1 MWLGNDTH
9 PEPAMHDVM
18 TIGIPMIAILFG
30 IFWNQR
36 AVDKLEVHMDKKFVE
51 FDRRFSGRFDGVDSR
66 LNRLESRMDRMQAD
80 LSGFYR
86 EMGRM
91 DAEITHLKDQK

>member
-1 MWLGNDTH
+1 
-9 PEPAMHDVM
+9 MHDVV
-18 TIGIPMIAILFG
+18 TVGIPMIAILFG

-36 AVDKLEVHMDKKFVE
+36 AVDKLESHMDKKFGEVDRRFGEVDRRFGE
-51 FDRRFSGRFDGVDSR
+51 FDRRFDRI
-66 LNRLESRMDRMQAD
+66 ESRMDRMQAD

-91 DAEITHLKDQK
+91 DAEITHLKGQK

>member
-1 MWLGNDTH
+1 
-9 PEPAMHDVM
+9 MHDVM

-36 AVDKLEVHMDKKFVE
+36 AVDKLEVHMDKKFGEVE
-51 FDRRFSGRFDGVDSR
+51 RRFDRV
-66 LNRLESRMDRMQAD
+66 ESRMDRMQAD

-91 DAEITHLKDQK
+91 DAEISHLKDQK

>member
-1 MWLGNDTH
+1 
-9 PEPAMHDVM
+9 MHDVV
-18 TIGIPMIAILFG
+18 TVGIPMIAILFG

-36 AVDKLEVHMDKKFVE
+36 AVDKLEVHMDKKFGEV
-51 FDRRFSGRFDGVDSR
+51 DRRFGEVDRRFDR
-66 LNRLESRMDRMQAD
+66 MESRMDRMQAD

-91 DAEITHLKDQK
+91 DAEITHLKGQK